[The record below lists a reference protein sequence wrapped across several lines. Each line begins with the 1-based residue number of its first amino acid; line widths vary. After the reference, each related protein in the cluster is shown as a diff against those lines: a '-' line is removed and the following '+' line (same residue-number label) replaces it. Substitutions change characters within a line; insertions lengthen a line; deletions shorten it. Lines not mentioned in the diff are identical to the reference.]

1 MTDTLV
7 QSWLDGRTRTS
18 YKQGAGELIPTW
30 QQGQEQPRPNDLRKF
45 AEEGYAKNSLL
56 YACVR
61 EKATAFSSLGAPRV
75 VSGGRVIE
83 SGMAGRLP
91 ALLANPNTY
100 QDGAEFAE
108 ELKTHDD
115 AAGNVY
121 IHMIERSGSVAR
133 RREFAGFPVQELQ
146 LIRPDYV
153 TIEPGATREA
163 DVFVVTIEGV
173 VRRRI
178 PRADIIH
185 LKRTN
190 PINDFYGLSPI
201 ALITREVSIDL
212 GMSDFE
218 LAFFRNAGVPM
229 GILKVKGNYTQAQT
243 DEAKSA
249 FRRAFNGF
257 RKWFDVLVI
266 NADESEYQQLAI
278 AQSDMEMSN
287 TRALVESRIC
297 MVLGVPPLIVGSHF
311 AIESGGQNSVYEQA
325 QFSFWSETMLPES
338 ERIARAFTKYLLPRF
353 ATSRVSGENAQVRY
367 DYTQV
372 RVLQEDLSR
381 KLREVVR
388 MINTGGVMVSTAFG
402 IVGLTPPIN
411 SDFYVRSGN
420 QATVDADGNVLV
432 PAAPAGGSGEPDADN
447 PLEGAAAAAVEVVE
461 KAMALVKE
469 PRCTKC
475 NKLLAR
481 ALGPGSEVECPRC
494 SEVLLMAG

>member
-1 MTDTLV
+1 MNDSIV
-7 QSWLDGRTRTS
+7 SQWVSGRVRTS
-18 YKQGAGELIPTW
+18 RNEGAGEIIPTW
-30 QQGQEQPRPNDLRKF
+30 QVGLEQPHANDIKAY
-45 AEEGYAKNSLL
+45 AEEGYSKNSLL

-75 VSGGRVIE
+75 ISGGRVVEGGSPSRITT
-83 SGMAGRLP
+83 
-91 ALLANPNTY
+91 LLANPNTY

-121 IHMIERSGSVAR
+121 IHMIERSDNPDR
-133 RREFAGFPVQELQ
+133 RREFAGYPVQELQ

-153 TIEPGATREA
+153 TIVPGVSRDA
-163 DVFVVTIEGV
+163 DIFVVTVGGRE
-173 VRRRI
+173 RRRI
-178 PRADIIH
+178 PRSQIIH

-190 PINDFYGLSPI
+190 ITNDFYGLSPV

-229 GILKVKGNYTQAQT
+229 GILKVKGSYTQPQI
-243 DEAKSA
+243 DETKSA

-257 RKWFDVLVI
+257 KKWFDVLVV
-266 NADESEYQQLAI
+266 NADESEYQQLGI
-278 AQSDMEMSN
+278 PQSDMEMSS

-297 MVLGVPPLIVGSHF
+297 MVMGVPPLIVGSHF

-353 ATSRVSGENAQVRY
+353 ATSRVNGENARVAY

-388 MINTGGVMVSTAFG
+388 MINTGGVMVSTAFQ
-402 IVGLTPPIN
+402 IVGLTPPPN

-420 QATVDADGNVLV
+420 QATVDADGNVIV
-432 PAAPAGGSGEPDADN
+432 PAVPAGGSGQPDADN
-447 PLEGAAAAAVEVVE
+447 PLEGSALLDTRSVVRE
-461 KAMALVKE
+461 AEHLTVFQ
-469 PRCTKC
+469 R
-475 NKLLAR
+475 
-481 ALGPGSEVECPRC
+481 PGWGR
-494 SEVLLMAG
+494 